1 MRTSGTLLLI
11 LVLLLA
17 SSIATPLPV
26 KVEPKTIIVLD
37 DYPTIQAAIGNASA
51 GDTVYVKKGTYYVPH
66 DQVIVVD
73 KSLSFIG
80 EDPENTIIDG
90 IDKEEYSM
98 GHYVMTWNAITIYA
112 SDVTIRGFT
121 IKNCNTA
128 ISVDEHSLPAGIKIV
143 GNNILNN
150 HIPITIWSGS
160 DFLISGNE
168 IADNDA
174 GVGNRA
180 SNGVISDNNITE
192 LGVWGS

>member
-90 IDKEEYSM
+90 IDKGEYSM